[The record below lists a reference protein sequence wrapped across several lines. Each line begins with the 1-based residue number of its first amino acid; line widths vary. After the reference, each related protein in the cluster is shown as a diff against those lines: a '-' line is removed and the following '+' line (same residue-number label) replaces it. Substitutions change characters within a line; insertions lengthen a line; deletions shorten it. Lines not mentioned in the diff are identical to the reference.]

1 MPKIS
6 IQRHFDQESALHL
19 HFCCDHDLDSSDLHW
34 LKFEVKPQKKSCLGT
49 ACFIHPVNPYLKI
62 NNYSCEP
69 PTPSSYLCMQECSSH
84 KLVKKSLNYEG
95 WLHWVLVT
103 HHKFDPLIIEEVFH
117 IKAIPAWP
125 RGLWVL
131 FIYSFFS
138 KELQSFRCGS
148 SNFAILSSTQNFYE
162 SGTLN
167 IILFAK
173 KKYQYLNLILYIILF
188 PLVLDDI

>member
-1 MPKIS
+1 MFYS
-6 IQRHFDQESALHL
+6 Y
-19 HFCCDHDLDSSDLHW
+19 
-34 LKFEVKPQKKSCLGT
+34 
-49 ACFIHPVNPYLKI
+49 PVNLYLKI

-69 PTPSSYLCMQECSSH
+69 TTPSSYICMQEWLSTLLSCH
-84 KLVKKSLNYEG
+84 KLVKKSPNYEG

-162 SGTLN
+162 SGTLKCHTFCKEKMS
-167 IILFAK
+167 IS
-173 KKYQYLNLILYIILF
+173 QPYITYISYSC
-188 PLVLDDI
+188 LVLHDIALYPKAINFERLSCLTWLYRIDPVYICIVYE

>member
-1 MPKIS
+1 MFYS
-6 IQRHFDQESALHL
+6 Y
-19 HFCCDHDLDSSDLHW
+19 
-34 LKFEVKPQKKSCLGT
+34 
-49 ACFIHPVNPYLKI
+49 PVNLYLKI

-69 PTPSSYLCMQECSSH
+69 TTPSSYICTQEWLSTLLSCH
-84 KLVKKSLNYEG
+84 KLVNKSLNYEG

-167 IILFAK
+167 IIFAN
-173 KKYQYLNLILYIILF
+173 KKYQFISISYDIQF
-188 PLVLDDI
+188 PLVQMIFSIALYAKAINFENFFF